1 MTNTY
6 VHWLYIHWARIVEFK
21 FLVLVQSHVYIC
33 PILHDHWT
41 SRYDEEIV
49 AVQLRMLAIAEREFD
64 FYNFVCFVTSYELDF
79 HCICGFI
86 VVACYIFN
94 HYELH
99 F

>member
-1 MTNTY
+1 
-6 VHWLYIHWARIVEFK
+6 
-21 FLVLVQSHVYIC
+21 
-33 PILHDHWT
+33 
-41 SRYDEEIV
+41 V